1 MRAKLEELIVTEE
14 EIEEVSGIEINDPIL
29 GLLYHPKLWHDRQ
42 KFIAFLVSHLL
53 AIALMFMLCTPISL
67 SLVRYLGFS
76 GNDMGSGLT
85 FVAINGAIVATIA
98 GFINIY
104 LWKKSRKLTNF
115 FRFLEELEKYNQV
128 IRSIDAIDRIEAAGN
143 TGVQVRDRAEVL
155 AALQV
160 TRDSL
165 IGSLRTE
172 RILREHRGLLERR
185 YELFASIESNL
196 ATLRGLE
203 ISDEVSEYGRLL
215 NQALQIGLSVDR
227 EVRRLKN

>member
-1 MRAKLEELIVTEE
+1 
-14 EIEEVSGIEINDPIL
+14 
-29 GLLYHPKLWHDRQ
+29 
-42 KFIAFLVSHLL
+42 
-53 AIALMFMLCTPISL
+53 
-67 SLVRYLGFS
+67 
-76 GNDMGSGLT
+76 MGSGLT
-85 FVAINGAIVATIA
+85 FVAINGAIVAAIA
-98 GFINIY
+98 GLINIY

-115 FRFLEELEKYNQV
+115 FGFLEEVEKYNEV
-128 IRSIDAIDRIEAAGN
+128 IQSIDAIDRIEAAGN
-143 TGVQVRDRAEVL
+143 TGVQVRDRTEVL

-160 TRDSL
+160 TRESL